1 MPYTISTKN
10 KHKQEL
16 LDLIISGGLLED
28 FIEWARR
35 KGIQIDFAVKPDD
48 LDEKII
54 LEYARERSLIT
65 EEKPLGEE
73 LEDNIESIEPL
84 EVRPRTPPRR

>member
-1 MPYTISTKN
+1 MKN
-10 KHKQEL
+10 KQEL

-28 FIEWARR
+28 FVEWARR
-35 KGIQIDFAVKPDD
+35 KGIQIDFAVKPGD

-54 LEYARERSLIT
+54 LEYAREKSLVADDST
-65 EEKPLGEE
+65 LGEE
-73 LEDNIESIEPL
+73 LGDDIESLEPL

>member
-1 MPYTISTKN
+1 MPSTISMKS
-10 KHKQEL
+10 KQEL

-28 FIEWARR
+28 FVEWARR
-35 KGIQIDFAVKPDD
+35 KGIQIDFAVKPGD

-54 LEYARERSLIT
+54 LEYAKEKSLVADDST
-65 EEKPLGEE
+65 LGEE
-73 LEDNIESIEPL
+73 LGDNIESLEPL

>member
-1 MPYTISTKN
+1 MPSTISMKN
-10 KHKQEL
+10 KQEL

-35 KGIQIDFAVKPDD
+35 KGIQIDFAVKPGD
-48 LDEKII
+48 LNEKII
-54 LEYARERSLIT
+54 LEYAKEKSLVADDST
-65 EEKPLGEE
+65 LGEE
-73 LEDNIESIEPL
+73 LGDDIESLEPL

>member
-1 MPYTISTKN
+1 MPSTISMKN
-10 KHKQEL
+10 KQEL

-28 FIEWARR
+28 FVEWARR
-35 KGIQIDFAVKPDD
+35 KGIQIDFAVKPGD

-54 LEYARERSLIT
+54 LEYAKEKSLVADDST
-65 EEKPLGEE
+65 LGEE
-73 LEDNIESIEPL
+73 LGDNIESLEPL

>member
-1 MPYTISTKN
+1 MPSTISMKN
-10 KHKQEL
+10 KQEL

-28 FIEWARR
+28 FVEWARR
-35 KGIQIDFAVKPDD
+35 KGIQIDFAVKPGD

-54 LEYARERSLIT
+54 LEYAREKSLVADDST
-65 EEKPLGEE
+65 LGEE
-73 LEDNIESIEPL
+73 LGDDIESLEPL

>member
-1 MPYTISTKN
+1 MPYTISTRN
-10 KHKQEL
+10 KQEL

-28 FIEWARR
+28 FVEWARR

-54 LEYARERSLIT
+54 LEYAREKSLIT
-65 EEKPLGEE
+65 EEKPLGDE
-73 LEDNIESIEPL
+73 LEDDIESIEPL